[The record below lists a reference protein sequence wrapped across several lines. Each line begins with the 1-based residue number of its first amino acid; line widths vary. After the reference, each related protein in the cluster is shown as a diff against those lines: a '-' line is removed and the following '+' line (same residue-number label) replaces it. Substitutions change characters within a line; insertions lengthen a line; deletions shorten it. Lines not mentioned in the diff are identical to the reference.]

1 MFVRLISSLEYIIH
15 LPSLEGPPSE
25 LHNGKLESDDDM
37 MKITDDFEDD
47 ANDTLDRTIV
57 VMVRRFAGEQG

>member
-1 MFVRLISSLEYIIH
+1 MNICIIY
-15 LPSLEGPPSE
+15 LPSLEGLPSE
-25 LHNGKLESDDDM
+25 LHNEKLESDDEM
-37 MKITDDFEDD
+37 MKIADDFEDD

>member
-1 MFVRLISSLEYIIH
+1 MNICIIY
-15 LPSLEGPPSE
+15 LPSLEGLPSE
-25 LHNGKLESDDDM
+25 LHNGKLESDDEM
-37 MKITDDFEDD
+37 MKIADDFEDD